1 MAHMFRL
8 SPPTQTNFEKKKRK
22 RKLMSSP
29 TKEQVRKQCFPD
41 PSNQKSLLRG
51 GQVCRRQMDTHMYMA
66 CSKTWNFC
74 YIYSPHQTETRRWSF
89 GGLQLS
95 ITFASAEHRRPA
107 SAHIKIHS
115 TTQVVQPQEWLMQP
129 QRQVRRLFFL
139 GFLRNLFRR
148 ARIFI
153 GVRCTRGSAGLWLGL
168 LA

>member
-41 PSNQKSLLRG
+41 PSHQKSLLRG

-74 YIYSPHQTETRRWSF
+74 YIFSPHQTETRRWSF
-89 GGLQLS
+89 GDRCAVYSFLD
-95 ITFASAEHRRPA
+95 
-107 SAHIKIHS
+107 
-115 TTQVVQPQEWLMQP
+115 
-129 QRQVRRLFFL
+129 FFGICSDELESSSESDALEEALDSGL
-139 GFLRNLFRR
+139 GFLPCFFVPCFFVSFFLLFLSLS
-148 ARIFI
+148 
-153 GVRCTRGSAGLWLGL
+153 CPS
-168 LA
+168 

>member
-1 MAHMFRL
+1 
-8 SPPTQTNFEKKKRK
+8 
-22 RKLMSSP
+22 MSSP

-41 PSNQKSLLRG
+41 PSHQKSLLRG

-74 YIYSPHQTETRRWSF
+74 YIFSPHQTETRRWSF

-129 QRQVRRLFFL
+129 QRQVRRLFCF
-139 GFLRNLFRR
+139 GFLWNLFRR